1 MALIDRAS
9 VERFYRRASAGRW
22 QLTID
27 DFALVLEAS
36 VTKAF
41 AGNNPSGRELHRYL
55 ESLRLEDLALA
66 CACAAGH
73 EAAWDHFVLEYR
85 PVLCRAADALDPS
98 GGARELADSLY
109 ADLFG
114 LESEPPQTDQTEVVS
129 GVSDVSEVVSG
140 FSRTENRNRTGKRR
154 SLFRYFH
161 GRSSLATWLRA
172 VLAQRLVDRVRAGA
186 RTAPLPDEEP
196 AAPVQVPDPDRN
208 RYVTLIHKALGAAV
222 AELDARARLRIRY
235 YYVQGLTLAETGRL
249 LGEHEASVSRHL
261 SAVRR
266 TLRRDV
272 ERRLAESGLAREEI
286 TQCFACVAEDAGTLD
301 LDALLRSASG
311 ARNSETDVQSGKAAT
326 FAPSIGIGRKTQ

>member
-1 MALIDRAS
+1 MPPLIDRAS
-9 VERFYRRASAGRW
+9 IERLYHRGDAARW
-22 QLTID
+22 ELSIE
-27 DFALVLEAS
+27 DFARALERS

-41 AGNNPSGRELHRYL
+41 VGRTPSAPDVERYI
-55 ESLRLEDLALA
+55 ESLRHTDLALA

-85 PVLCRAADALDPS
+85 PVLYRAADALDPS

-114 LESEPPQTDQTEVVS
+114 LHNEPPQTGE
-129 GVSDVSEVVSG
+129 
-140 FSRTENRNRTGKRR
+140 RR

-172 VLAQRLVDRVRAGA
+172 VLAQRLVDRVRSGA

-196 AAPVQVPDPDRN
+196 AAPTHQVLDPDRD
-208 RYVTLIHKALGAAV
+208 RYLTLIHEALGAAV
-222 AELDARARLRIRY
+222 ANLDPKARLRVRY

-249 LGEHEASVSRHL
+249 LGEHEASASRHL
-261 SAVRR
+261 SAARK
-266 TLRRDV
+266 TIRRDV

-286 TQCFACVAEDAGTLD
+286 TQCFASVAEDAGPLD
-301 LDALLRSASG
+301 LDRLLSSASG
-311 ARNSETDVQSGKAAT
+311 ARNSVTDVQGEETST
-326 FAPSIGIGRKTQ
+326 FAPSVGIGRKRQ

>member
-1 MALIDRAS
+1 MALIDGAS
-9 VERFYRRASAGRW
+9 VERLYARAHAGRW
-22 QLTID
+22 QLSID
-27 DFALVLEAS
+27 DFTRVLETS

-41 AGNNPSGRELHRYL
+41 AGNPSGRELQRYL

-85 PVLCRAADALDPS
+85 PVLYRAADALDPS

-114 LESEPPQTDQTEVVS
+114 LESEPSENDLT
-129 GVSDVSEVVSG
+129 EVVSG
-140 FSRTENRNRTGKRR
+140 FSRTKSERRR

-196 AAPVQVPDPDRN
+196 AAPTHQVLDPERG
-208 RYVTLIHKALGAAV
+208 RYLRLMHEALGAAV
-222 AELDARARLRIRY
+222 ANLDARARLRVRY

-261 SAVRR
+261 SAARK
-266 TLRRDV
+266 TIRRDV

-286 TQCFACVAEDAGTLD
+286 SQCFASVAEDAGPLD
-301 LDALLRSASG
+301 LDRLLSSASD
-311 ARNSETDVQSGKAAT
+311 ARNSATDVQSEEAST
-326 FAPSIGIGRKTQ
+326 CAPSVGIGRKRR

>member
-1 MALIDRAS
+1 MPPLIDRAS
-9 VERFYRRASAGRW
+9 VERLYHRADAARW
-22 QLTID
+22 ELSIE
-27 DFALVLEAS
+27 DFARALQRS
-36 VTKAF
+36 VARAF
-41 AGNNPSGRELHRYL
+41 AGRMPSARDVERYI
-55 ESLRLEDLALA
+55 ESLRHTDLALA

-73 EAAWDHFVLEYR
+73 VAAWDHFVLEYR
-85 PVLCRAADALDPS
+85 PVLYRAADALDPS

-114 LESEPPQTDQTEVVS
+114 LHNEPPQTGE
-129 GVSDVSEVVSG
+129 
-140 FSRTENRNRTGKRR
+140 RR

-196 AAPVQVPDPDRN
+196 AAPTHQVPDPDRG
-208 RYVTLIHKALGAAV
+208 RYLTLIHEALGAAV
-222 AELDARARLRIRY
+222 AKLDARARLRVRY

-261 SAVRR
+261 SAARK
-266 TLRRDV
+266 TIRRDV

-286 TQCFACVAEDAGTLD
+286 TQCFACVAEDAGPLD
-301 LDALLRSASG
+301 LDRLLSSASG
-311 ARNSETDVQSGKAAT
+311 ARNSEKNVQGEEAST
-326 FAPSIGIGRKTQ
+326 FAPTVGIGRKRQ

>member
-1 MALIDRAS
+1 MPPLIDRAS
-9 VERFYRRASAGRW
+9 VERLYHRADAARW
-22 QLTID
+22 ELSIE
-27 DFALVLEAS
+27 DFARALQRS
-36 VTKAF
+36 VAKAF
-41 AGNNPSGRELHRYL
+41 AGRTPSARDVERYI
-55 ESLRLEDLALA
+55 ESLRHTDLALA

-85 PVLCRAADALDPS
+85 PVLYRAADALDPS

-114 LESEPPQTDQTEVVS
+114 LDNETPQTGE
-129 GVSDVSEVVSG
+129 
-140 FSRTENRNRTGKRR
+140 RR

-196 AAPVQVPDPDRN
+196 GPPTHQVLDSDRD
-208 RYVTLIHKALGAAV
+208 RYLTLIHEALGAAV
-222 AELDARARLRIRY
+222 ANLDAKSRLRIRY

-261 SAVRR
+261 SAARKAIG
-266 TLRRDV
+266 LDL
-272 ERRLAESGLAREEI
+272 ERRLSQSGLAREEI
-286 TQCFACVAEDAGTLD
+286 TQCFACVAEDAGPLD
-301 LDALLRSASG
+301 LDRLLSSASG
-311 ARNSETDVQSGKAAT
+311 ARNSEENVQGEEAST
-326 FAPSIGIGRKTQ
+326 FAPNVGIGRKRQ